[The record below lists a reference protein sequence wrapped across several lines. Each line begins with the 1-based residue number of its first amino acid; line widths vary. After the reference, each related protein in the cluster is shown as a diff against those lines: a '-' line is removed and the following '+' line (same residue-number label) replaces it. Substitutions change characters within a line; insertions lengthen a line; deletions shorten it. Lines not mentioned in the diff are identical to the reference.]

1 MKKSGRSRC
10 SLSVMSILI
19 SFVGMFVLISLAV
32 LASTNRQS
40 IRLRTVLGAFAIQ
53 LFFGAFVLYFPAG
66 KSALLAISTGVQR
79 VIDYGNDGI
88 TFIFG
93 GLNSDR
99 MFELFDGSGFVF
111 AVRVLPVIVFFSSLI
126 AVLYHLGIMQWII
139 NLMGGGLRRILQTS
153 RAESLS
159 ATANIFVGQTEAP
172 LVVRPYIQR
181 MTQSELFAV
190 MVGGLASV
198 AGSVLAGYASL
209 GVPLEYLIAASFM
222 AAPGGLMFA
231 KLIMPETEQPNEDL
245 TATEQD
251 EHNGDQP
258 VNVIDAAA
266 SGAASGLKLAMNV
279 GAMLLA
285 FVGLIALVNGL
296 FGGVGGWFGH
306 PELTLEMIL
315 GYLFAPLAFII
326 GVPWSDALVAGSF
339 IGQKLVVNE
348 FVAYLNF
355 APYLGEAAPMV
366 LTEKTK
372 AIISFALCGFAN
384 LSSIAILL
392 GGLGSLAPSR
402 RSDIARFGLKAVL
415 AATLSNLMS
424 ATIAGLF
431 LSL

>member
-1 MKKSGRSRC
+1 
-10 SLSVMSILI
+10 MSILI
-19 SFVGMFVLISLAV
+19 SFVGMFVLIGLAV

-66 KSALLAISTGVQR
+66 KSVLLAISTGVQR

-245 TATEQD
+245 SAAERD
-251 EHNGDQP
+251 EHNDDKP

-296 FGGVGGWFGH
+296 FGGVGGWFGF

-326 GVPWSDALVAGSF
+326 GVPWSDDLVAGSF

-355 APYLGEAAPMV
+355 APYLSEASPV
-366 LTEKTK
+366 IISEKTK
-372 AIISFALCGFAN
+372 AIVSFALCGFAN